1 MKGRR
6 GSAGVALATVLFVA
20 GCEEAEVADPVP
32 RVTETAVEYPIELWD
47 ANVEGVAFVRVL
59 VNTEGGVDS
68 VMIAEGSGNAS
79 LDSAAV
85 RGARVM
91 AFEPARRNGKPV
103 RVWARIPV
111 HFDRDR

>member
-1 MKGRR
+1 M
-6 GSAGVALATVLFVA
+6 AAVLFAA
-20 GCEEAEVADPVP
+20 GCEEPEIADPVP
-32 RVTETAVEYPIELWD
+32 RFSETPGEYPIELWD

-68 VMIAEGSGNAS
+68 VMIAEGSGNAL

-85 RGARVM
+85 RGAREM

-103 RVWARIPV
+103 RVWARVPV
-111 HFDRDR
+111 HFSRDR

>member
-1 MKGRR
+1 MKGRW
-6 GSAGVALATVLFVA
+6 GSAGLALATVLFA
-20 GCEEAEVADPVP
+20 TGCEEAAVADPVP
-32 RVTETAVEYPIELWD
+32 RFSETPVEYPIELWD

-111 HFDRDR
+111 HFSRDR